1 MASGADGT
9 IKVKLG
15 LDDSEYKSGLSGA
28 HKSAESFAD
37 KVKSTFVGATVFKA
51 ASKGWDL
58 ISGSIGKATAR
69 LDAMSKAKQVIGVL
83 AGSSEKAA
91 KVVNN
96 LSDAVTD
103 TAYGLDTAATST
115 QKLATSG
122 LGLDKSTRMVKDM
135 MDAVS
140 FYGDG
145 TNETLANTVDAI
157 AKMNASGKISADQW
171 QRLTD
176 AGIPVLKIFA
186 EKTGKSMEE
195 VSDAFSKGQISAQE
209 FNDVLMDA
217 LENGTE
223 SFPAVA
229 GKAKEMAGSFATS
242 FTNMSARIAIGIANI
257 ITAFND
263 FLADNSLPTIQ
274 EMIANFGSVIRD
286 GLNWIAE
293 EVPKVLNA
301 LKEFFAPT
309 AEAIKAA
316 TEKIQEAWNSVRDT
330 IAQKLDS
337 NDSLDFVKSALER
350 IRDILP
356 ILVEKVG
363 EFVAAFIEKLPDII
377 DKVQTVADTI
387 QGLMPLIAAVA
398 GAFAAWKGIK
408 AVSDIANTIGDAGKK
423 IKTFSSLVSKGSGL
437 IDGLAYAASSGTG
450 VFASM
455 AESFTLAGG
464 GLSGLSA
471 ALGVIGGPITLVI
484 VAIGAL
490 VAAFVYL
497 WNTSDGFR
505 EFWINLWDNIKEA
518 TGQVIDGIV
527 NFFTVTIPEACQ
539 SFVEAAQN
547 LATQVVEF
555 FTVTIPEG
563 VNTLVT
569 NIQTFFGTTIPY
581 WIGYAVGYI
590 LGKLV
595 EWGLKL
601 VQFATQD
608 IPQFISKVVDWFK
621 QLPGKIWT
629 WLLNTINKTAEWVRQ
644 MVQKAIQA
652 GKDFITNVV
661 NFIQQLPGKVWS
673 FLSNTISNAA
683 SFVGSFANQ
692 AIQAGKQFFNGIVNK
707 VKEIPGQMISIGS
720 DIVNGIKSGISGA
733 WGALTGWLGNMAKGL
748 IDGVKGALGIGS
760 PSRLFADRIGKW
772 IPAGITLG
780 VEKAMPKAKAFM
792 GRMSTELI
800 DAANMDSLTSR
811 LALEGN
817 PGGFGLG
824 TGSTTV
830 YNVEQTINSAKAL
843 TPSEIASETQ
853 NMMRR
858 LEWA

>member
-186 EKTGKSMEE
+186 EKTGKSMAE

-316 TEKIQEAWNSVRDT
+316 TEKIQEAWNNVRDT

-363 EFVAAFIEKLPDII
+363 EFVAAFIENLPNII
-377 DKVQTVADTI
+377 DKVQTVANTI

-408 AVSDIANTIGDAGKK
+408 AVSDIAKTIGDAGKK
-423 IKTFSSLVSKGSGL
+423 IKTFGSLVSKGSGL

-471 ALGVIGGPITLVI
+471 ALGVIGGPITLVV

-505 EFWINLWDNIKEA
+505 EFWINLWDGIKET

-527 NFFTVTIPEACQ
+527 NFFTVTIPEAFQ
-539 SFVEAAQN
+539 SFIDAAQN
-547 LATQVVEF
+547 LATQVVQF

-563 VNTLVT
+563 INTLVT

-581 WIGYAVGYI
+581 WIGYAVGFI
-590 LGKLV
+590 LGKLI
-595 EWGLKL
+595 EWGASL
-601 VQFATQD
+601 VQFVTQD
-608 IPQFISKVVDWFK
+608 IPQFISGVVEWFT
-621 QLPGKIWT
+621 QLPGMVWT
-629 WLLNTINKTAEWVRQ
+629 WLLETINKTAEWVSQ
-644 MVQKAIQA
+644 MIQKAVQA

-692 AIQAGKQFFNGIVNK
+692 AIQAGRQFFNGIVNT
-707 VKEIPGQMISIGS
+707 VRQIPGQMISIGA
-720 DIVNGIKSGISGA
+720 DIVNGIRSGISGA
-733 WGALTGWLGNMAKGL
+733 WGALTGWLGNMARGL
-748 IDGVKGALGIGS
+748 IDGVKSALGIGS

-811 LALEGN
+811 LALESDS
-817 PGGFGLG
+817 GGFK
-824 TGSTTV
+824 GSPGNTTV
-830 YNVEQTINSAKAL
+830 YNVNQTINSAKAL
-843 TPSEIASETQ
+843 SPSEIGQQTRNSV
-853 NMMRR
+853 RR
-858 LEWA
+858 LAWQ

>member
-69 LDAMSKAKQVIGVL
+69 LDAMQKAKQVIGVL

-145 TNETLANTVDAI
+145 TNETLANTIDSI

-186 EKTGKSMEE
+186 EKTGKSMAE
-195 VSDAFSKGQISAQE
+195 VSDAFSTGKISAQE

-242 FTNMSARIAIGIANI
+242 FSNMAARIAIGIANI
-257 ITAFND
+257 IEALNN
-263 FLADNSLPTIQ
+263 FLTDSGLPNIQ
-274 EMIANFGSVIRD
+274 GMIAGFGSVIRNV
-286 GLNWIAE
+286 LNWIAAE
-293 EVPKVLNA
+293 LPKALNA
-301 LKEFFAPT
+301 VKDFFAPT
-309 AEAIKAA
+309 AEAIKVAA
-316 TEKIQEAWNSVRDT
+316 EKIQEAWNKIKDT
-330 IAQKLDS
+330 VKEKLDPG
-337 NDSLDFVKSALER
+337 DSLNFIKDALDR
-350 IRDILP
+350 IKEILP
-356 ILVEKVG
+356 QVVEKVG
-363 EFVAAFIEKLPDII
+363 EFAAAFIDKLPTII
-377 DKVQTVADTI
+377 DKAKE
-387 QGLMPLIAAVA
+387 LAPLIAAVA
-398 GAFAAWKGIK
+398 GAFATWKGIK
-408 AVSDIANTIGDAGKK
+408 AVSDIAKTVGDAGKK
-423 IKTFSSLVSKGSGL
+423 IKTFGHLVSQGSGL

-450 VFASM
+450 VIASM
-455 AESFTLAGG
+455 AEAFTLAGG

-471 ALGVIGGPITLVI
+471 ALGVIGGPITLVV

-497 WNTSDGFR
+497 WNTSDSFR
-505 EFWINLWDNIKEA
+505 EFWINLWDGIKET

-527 NFFTVTIPEACQ
+527 NFFTVTIPEAFQ
-539 SFVEAAQN
+539 SFVDAAQN
-547 LATQVVEF
+547 LANQVVQF

-563 VNTLVT
+563 INTLAT
-569 NIQTFFGTTIPY
+569 NIQTFFGSTIPY
-581 WIGYAVGYI
+581 WIGYAVGFI
-590 LGKLV
+590 LGKLI
-595 EWGLKL
+595 EWGASL
-601 VQFATQD
+601 VQFVTQD
-608 IPQFISKVVDWFK
+608 IPQFISGVVEWFT
-621 QLPGKIWT
+621 QLPGMVWT
-629 WLLNTINKTAEWVRQ
+629 WLLETINKTAEWVSQ
-644 MVQKAIQA
+644 MIQKAVQA
-652 GKDFITNVV
+652 GQEFITNVV
-661 NFIQQLPGKVWS
+661 TFIQQLPGTVWS
-673 FLSNTISNAA
+673 FLSNTISSAA

-692 AIQAGKQFFNGIVNK
+692 AIQAGRQFFNGIVNK
-707 VKEIPGQMISIGS
+707 VKEIPGRMISIGS
-720 DIVNGIKSGISGA
+720 DIVNGIRSGISNA
-733 WGALTGWLGNMAKGL
+733 WSGLTGWLGNMAKGL
-748 IDGVKGALGIGS
+748 IDGVKSALGIGS

-792 GRMSTELI
+792 SNMSTELL

-817 PGGFGLG
+817 PGALGNGLG
-824 TGSTTV
+824 NTV
-830 YNVEQTINSAKAL
+830 VYQVDQTINSAKEL
-843 TPSEIASETQ
+843 RPSEIAQETER
-853 NMMRR
+853 MVRR
-858 LEWA
+858 LAWA

>member
-186 EKTGKSMEE
+186 EKTGKSMAE

-301 LKEFFAPT
+301 IKEFFAPT

-363 EFVAAFIEKLPDII
+363 EFVAAFIENLPNII
-377 DKVQTVADTI
+377 DKVQTVANTI

-408 AVSDIANTIGDAGKK
+408 AVSDIAKTIGDAGKK
-423 IKTFSSLVSKGSGL
+423 IKTFGSLVSKGSGL
-437 IDGLAYAASSGTG
+437 LDGLAYAASSGTG

-471 ALGVIGGPITLVI
+471 ALGVIGGPITLVV

-505 EFWINLWDNIKEA
+505 EFWINLWDGVKET

-527 NFFTVTIPEACQ
+527 NFFTVTIPEAFQ
-539 SFVEAAQN
+539 SFVDAAQN
-547 LATQVVEF
+547 LADQIVQF

-563 VNTLVT
+563 INTLAT

-581 WIGYAVGYI
+581 WIGYAVGFI
-590 LGKLV
+590 LGKLI
-595 EWGLKL
+595 EWGASL
-601 VQFATQD
+601 VQFVTQD
-608 IPQFISKVVDWFK
+608 IPQFITGVVEWFT
-621 QLPGKIWT
+621 QLPGMVWT
-629 WLLNTINKTAEWVRQ
+629 WLLETINKTAEWVSQ
-644 MVQKAIQA
+644 MIQKAVQA
-652 GKDFITNVV
+652 GQEFITNVV
-661 NFIQQLPGKVWS
+661 TFIQQLPGTVWS
-673 FLSNTISNAA
+673 FLSNTISSAA

-692 AIQAGKQFFNGIVNK
+692 AIQAGRQFFNGIVNT
-707 VKEIPGQMISIGS
+707 VRQIPGQMISIGA
-720 DIVNGIKSGISGA
+720 DIVNGIRSGISGA
-733 WGALTGWLGNMAKGL
+733 WGALTGWLGNMARGL
-748 IDGVKGALGIGS
+748 IDGVKSALGIGS

-800 DAANMDSLTSR
+800 NAANMDSLTSR
-811 LALEGN
+811 LALESDS
-817 PGGFGLG
+817 GGFKGGLG
-824 TGSTTV
+824 SSVV

-843 TPSEIASETQ
+843 SPSEIGQQTRNSL
-853 NMMRR
+853 RR
-858 LEWA
+858 LAWQ

>member
-69 LDAMSKAKQVIGVL
+69 LDAMQKAKQVIGVL

-186 EKTGKSMEE
+186 EKTGKSMAE

-301 LKEFFAPT
+301 LKDFFAPT

-408 AVSDIANTIGDAGKK
+408 AVSDIAKTIGDAGKK
-423 IKTFSSLVSKGSGL
+423 IKTFGHLVSQGSGL

-450 VFASM
+450 VIASM
-455 AESFTLAGG
+455 AEAFTLAGG

-471 ALGVIGGPITLVI
+471 ALGVIGGPITLVV

-505 EFWINLWDNIKEA
+505 EFWVNLWDGIKET

-527 NFFTVTIPEACQ
+527 NFFTVTIPEAFQ
-539 SFVEAAQN
+539 SFVDAAQN
-547 LATQVVEF
+547 LADQVVQF

-563 VNTLVT
+563 INTLVT
-569 NIQTFFGTTIPY
+569 NIQTFFGSTIPY
-581 WIGYAVGYI
+581 WIGYAVGFI
-590 LGKLV
+590 LGKLI
-595 EWGLKL
+595 EWGASL
-601 VQFATQD
+601 VQFVTQD
-608 IPQFISKVVDWFK
+608 IPQFISGVVEWFT
-621 QLPGKIWT
+621 QLPGMVWT
-629 WLLNTINKTAEWVRQ
+629 WLLETINKTAEWVSQ
-644 MVQKAIQA
+644 MIQKAVQA
-652 GKDFITNVV
+652 GQEFITNVV
-661 NFIQQLPGKVWS
+661 NFIQQLPGTVWS
-673 FLSNTISNAA
+673 FLSNTISSAA

-692 AIQAGKQFFNGIVNK
+692 AIQAGRQFFNGIVNT
-707 VKEIPGQMISIGS
+707 VRQIPGQMISIGA
-720 DIVNGIKSGISGA
+720 DIVNGIRSGISGA
-733 WGALTGWLGNMAKGL
+733 WGALTGWLGNMARGL
-748 IDGVKGALGIGS
+748 IDGVKSALGIGS

-800 DAANMDSLTSR
+800 NAANMDSLTSR
-811 LALEGN
+811 LALESDS
-817 PGGFGLG
+817 GGFKGGLG
-824 TGSTTV
+824 SSVV

-843 TPSEIASETQ
+843 SPSEIGQQTRNSL
-853 NMMRR
+853 RR
-858 LEWA
+858 LAWQ

>member
-1 MASGADGT
+1 MASADGT

-69 LDAMSKAKQVIGVL
+69 LDAMQKAKQVIGVL

-186 EKTGKSMEE
+186 EKTGKSMAE

-337 NDSLDFVKSALER
+337 NDSLDSVKSALER

-497 WNTSDGFR
+497 WNTSDSFR
-505 EFWINLWDNIKEA
+505 EFWINLWEGIKET

-608 IPQFISKVVDWFK
+608 IPQFITKVVDWFK

-644 MVQKAIQA
+644 MIQKAVQA

-683 SFVGSFANQ
+683 SFVGSFVQQ
-692 AIQAGKQFFNGIVNK
+692 AAQAGRNFFNEIVNK
-707 VKEIPGQMISIGS
+707 VRQIPGQMISIGA
-720 DIVNGIKSGISGA
+720 DIVNGIRSGISGA
-733 WGALTGWLGNMAKGL
+733 WGALTGWLSSMAKGL

-780 VEKAMPKAKAFM
+780 VERAMPKAKAFM
-792 GRMSTELI
+792 GRMSNELI

-817 PGGFGLG
+817 PGGLGLG
-824 TGSTTV
+824 TGSATV

-843 TPSEIASETQ
+843 TPSEIAVETQ

>member
-316 TEKIQEAWNSVRDT
+316 TEKIQEAWNNVRDT

-363 EFVAAFIEKLPDII
+363 EFVAAFIENLPNII
-377 DKVQTVADTI
+377 DKVQTVANTI

-408 AVSDIANTIGDAGKK
+408 AVSDIAKTIGDAGKK
-423 IKTFSSLVSKGSGL
+423 IKTFGSLVSKGSGL

-471 ALGVIGGPITLVI
+471 ALGVIGGPITLVV

-505 EFWINLWDNIKEA
+505 EFWINLWDGIKET

-527 NFFTVTIPEACQ
+527 NFFTVTIPEAFQ
-539 SFVEAAQN
+539 SFIDAAQN
-547 LATQVVEF
+547 LATQVVQF

-563 VNTLVT
+563 INTLVT

-581 WIGYAVGYI
+581 WIGYAVGFI
-590 LGKLV
+590 LGKLI
-595 EWGLKL
+595 EWGASL
-601 VQFATQD
+601 VQFVTQD
-608 IPQFISKVVDWFK
+608 IPQFITGVVEWFT
-621 QLPGKIWT
+621 QLPGMVWT
-629 WLLNTINKTAEWVRQ
+629 WLLETINKTAEWVSQ
-644 MVQKAIQA
+644 MIQKAVQA

-661 NFIQQLPGKVWS
+661 TFIQQLPGTVWS
-673 FLSNTISNAA
+673 FLSNTISSAA

-692 AIQAGKQFFNGIVNK
+692 AIQAGRQFFNGIVNT
-707 VKEIPGQMISIGS
+707 VRQIPGQMISIGA
-720 DIVNGIKSGISGA
+720 DIVNGIRSGISGA
-733 WGALTGWLGNMAKGL
+733 WGALTGWLGNMARGL
-748 IDGVKGALGIGS
+748 IDGVKSALGIGS

-811 LALEGN
+811 LALESDSGGLKGSPGN
-817 PGGFGLG
+817 
-824 TGSTTV
+824 TTV
-830 YNVEQTINSAKAL
+830 YNVNQTFNSAKAL
-843 TPSEIASETQ
+843 SPSEIGQQTRNSV
-853 NMMRR
+853 RR
-858 LEWA
+858 LAWQ

>member
-69 LDAMSKAKQVIGVL
+69 LDAMQKAKQVIGVL

-186 EKTGKSMEE
+186 EKTGKSMAE

-293 EVPKVLNA
+293 EIPKALNA
-301 LKEFFAPT
+301 LKDFFAPT

-408 AVSDIANTIGDAGKK
+408 AVSDIAKTIGDAGKK
-423 IKTFSSLVSKGSGL
+423 IKTFGSLVSKGSGL

-450 VFASM
+450 VIASM
-455 AESFTLAGG
+455 AEAFTLAGG
-464 GLSGLSA
+464 GLSGLST
-471 ALGVIGGPITLVI
+471 ALGVIGGPITLVV

-505 EFWINLWDNIKEA
+505 EFWINLWDGIKET

-527 NFFTVTIPEACQ
+527 NFFTVTIPEAFQ
-539 SFVEAAQN
+539 SFVDAAQN
-547 LATQVVEF
+547 LADQVVQF

-563 VNTLVT
+563 INTLVT

-581 WIGYAVGYI
+581 WIGYAVGFI
-590 LGKLV
+590 LGKLI
-595 EWGLKL
+595 EWGASL
-601 VQFATQD
+601 VQFVTQD
-608 IPQFISKVVDWFK
+608 IPQFISGVVEWFT
-621 QLPGKIWT
+621 QLPGMVWT
-629 WLLNTINKTAEWVRQ
+629 WLLETINKTAEWVSQ
-644 MVQKAIQA
+644 MIQKAVQA
-652 GKDFITNVV
+652 GQEFITNVV
-661 NFIQQLPGKVWS
+661 NFIQQLPGTVWS
-673 FLSNTISNAA
+673 FLSNTISSAA

-692 AIQAGKQFFNGIVNK
+692 AIQAGRQFFNGVVNT
-707 VKEIPGQMISIGS
+707 VRQIPGQMISIGA
-720 DIVNGIKSGISGA
+720 DIVNGIRSGISGA
-733 WGALTGWLGNMAKGL
+733 WGALTGWLGNMARGL
-748 IDGVKGALGIGS
+748 IDGVKSALGIGS

-811 LALEGN
+811 LALESDS
-817 PGGFGLG
+817 GGFKGGLG
-824 TGSTTV
+824 SSVV

-843 TPSEIASETQ
+843 SPSEIGQQTRNSL
-853 NMMRR
+853 RR
-858 LEWA
+858 LAWQ

>member
-69 LDAMSKAKQVIGVL
+69 LDAMQKAKQVIGVL

-186 EKTGKSMEE
+186 EKTGKSMAE

-293 EVPKVLNA
+293 EVPKVLNT
-301 LKEFFAPT
+301 LKDFFAPT

-408 AVSDIANTIGDAGKK
+408 AVSDIAKTIGDAGKK
-423 IKTFSSLVSKGSGL
+423 IKTFGSLVSKGSGL

-450 VFASM
+450 VIASM
-455 AESFTLAGG
+455 AEAFTLAGG

-471 ALGVIGGPITLVI
+471 ALGVIGGPITLVV

-505 EFWINLWDNIKEA
+505 EFWINLWDGIKET

-527 NFFTVTIPEACQ
+527 NFFTVTIPEAFQ
-539 SFVEAAQN
+539 SFVDAAQN
-547 LATQVVEF
+547 LADQVVQF

-563 VNTLVT
+563 INTLVT
-569 NIQTFFGTTIPY
+569 NIQTFFGSTIPY
-581 WIGYAVGYI
+581 WIGYAVGFI
-590 LGKLV
+590 LGKLI
-595 EWGLKL
+595 EWGASL
-601 VQFATQD
+601 VQFVTQD
-608 IPQFISKVVDWFK
+608 IPQFISGVVEWFT
-621 QLPGKIWT
+621 QLPGMVWT
-629 WLLNTINKTAEWVRQ
+629 WLLETINKTAEWVSQ
-644 MVQKAIQA
+644 MIQKAVQA
-652 GKDFITNVV
+652 GQEFITNVV
-661 NFIQQLPGKVWS
+661 NFIQQLPGTVWS
-673 FLSNTISNAA
+673 FLSNTISSAA

-692 AIQAGKQFFNGIVNK
+692 AIQAGRQFFNGIVNT
-707 VKEIPGQMISIGS
+707 VRQIPGQMISIGA
-720 DIVNGIKSGISGA
+720 DIVNGIRSGISGA
-733 WGALTGWLGNMAKGL
+733 WGALTGWLGNMARGL
-748 IDGVKGALGIGS
+748 IDGVKSALGIGS

-800 DAANMDSLTSR
+800 NAANMDSLTSR
-811 LALEGN
+811 LALESDS
-817 PGGFGLG
+817 GGFKGGLG
-824 TGSTTV
+824 SSVV

-843 TPSEIASETQ
+843 SPSEIGQQTRNSL
-853 NMMRR
+853 RR
-858 LEWA
+858 LAWQ

>member
-316 TEKIQEAWNSVRDT
+316 TEKIQEAWNNVRDT

-471 ALGVIGGPITLVI
+471 ALGVIGGPITLVV

-497 WNTSDGFR
+497 WNTSDSFR
-505 EFWINLWDNIKEA
+505 EFWINLWDGVKET

-527 NFFTVTIPEACQ
+527 NFFTVTIPEAFQ
-539 SFVEAAQN
+539 SFVDAAQN
-547 LATQVVEF
+547 LADQVVQF

-563 VNTLVT
+563 INTLVT

-581 WIGYAVGYI
+581 WIGYAVGFI
-590 LGKLV
+590 LGKLI
-595 EWGLKL
+595 EWGASL
-601 VQFATQD
+601 VQFVTQD
-608 IPQFISKVVDWFK
+608 IPQFITGVVEWFT
-621 QLPGKIWT
+621 QLPGMVWT
-629 WLLNTINKTAEWVRQ
+629 WLLETINKTAEWVSQ
-644 MVQKAIQA
+644 MIQKAVQA

-661 NFIQQLPGKVWS
+661 TFIQQLPGTVWS

-692 AIQAGKQFFNGIVNK
+692 AIQAGRQFFNGIVNT
-707 VKEIPGQMISIGS
+707 VRQIPGQMISIGS
-720 DIVNGIKSGISGA
+720 DIVNGIRSGISGA
-733 WGALTGWLGNMAKGL
+733 WGALTGWLGNMARGL
-748 IDGVKGALGIGS
+748 IDGVKSALGIGS

-811 LALEGN
+811 LALESDS
-817 PGGFGLG
+817 GGFKGSLG
-824 TGSTTV
+824 NTTV
-830 YNVEQTINSAKAL
+830 YNVNQTINSAKAL
-843 TPSEIASETQ
+843 SPSEIGQQTRNSV
-853 NMMRR
+853 RR
-858 LEWA
+858 LAWQ

>member
-1 MASGADGT
+1 MASGADGK
-9 IKVKLG
+9 IKIKLG

-58 ISGSIGKATAR
+58 IAGSIGKATAR
-69 LDAMSKAKQVIGVL
+69 LDAMQKAKQVIGVL
-83 AGSSEKAA
+83 AGSSKKAA
-91 KVVNN
+91 AVVNN

-122 LGLDKSTRMVKDM
+122 LSLDKSTQMVKDM

-176 AGIPVLKIFA
+176 AGIPVLKIFS
-186 EKTGKSMEE
+186 EKTGKSMAE

-209 FNDVLMDA
+209 FNDTLMDA

-274 EMIANFGSVIRD
+274 EMIANFGSVIKN

-293 EVPKVLNA
+293 EIPKALNA
-301 LKEFFAPT
+301 LKDFFAPT

-337 NDSLDFVKSALER
+337 NDSLGFVKSGLDR
-350 IRDILP
+350 IKEILP

-377 DKVQTVADTI
+377 DKVQAVADKI
-387 QGLMPLIAAVA
+387 QELIPLIAAVA
-398 GAFAAWKGIK
+398 GAFAAWKSIE
-408 AVSDIANTIGDAGKK
+408 AVNSIAKVIGDAGKK
-423 IKTFSSLVSKGSGL
+423 VKYFGHLVSQGSGL
-437 IDGLAYAASSGTG
+437 LDGLAYAASSGTG
-450 VFASM
+450 VIASM
-455 AESFTLAGG
+455 AEAFTLAGG
-464 GLSGLSA
+464 GAEGLSA
-471 ALGVIGGPITLVI
+471 ALAVIGGPITLVI

-497 WNTSDGFR
+497 WNTSDSFR
-505 EFWINLWDNIKEA
+505 EFWINLWEGIKET
-518 TGQVIDGIV
+518 TGQVMDGIV
-527 NFFTVTIPEACQ
+527 SFFTVTIPEACQ

-547 LATQVVEF
+547 LATQVVQF

-644 MVQKAIQA
+644 MIQKAVQA

-661 NFIQQLPGKVWS
+661 NFIRQLPGKVWS

-692 AIQAGKQFFNGIVNK
+692 AIQAGHNFFNGIVNK
-707 VKEIPGQMISIGS
+707 VREIPGQMISIGA
-720 DIVNGIKSGISGA
+720 DIVNGIRSGISGA
-733 WGALTGWLGNMAKGL
+733 WGALTGWLSSMARGL

-817 PGGFGLG
+817 PGGLGLG

>member
-69 LDAMSKAKQVIGVL
+69 LDAMQKAKQVIGVL

-186 EKTGKSMEE
+186 EKTGKSMAE

-293 EVPKVLNA
+293 EIPKVLNA

-408 AVSDIANTIGDAGKK
+408 AVSDIATTIGDAGKK
-423 IKTFSSLVSKGSGL
+423 IKTFGSLVSKGSGL

-450 VFASM
+450 VIASM
-455 AESFTLAGG
+455 AEAFTLAGG

-471 ALGVIGGPITLVI
+471 ALGVIGGPITLVV

-505 EFWINLWDNIKEA
+505 EFWINLWDGIKET

-527 NFFTVTIPEACQ
+527 NFFTVTIPEAFQ
-539 SFVEAAQN
+539 SFVDAAQN
-547 LATQVVEF
+547 LADQVVQF

-563 VNTLVT
+563 INTLVT
-569 NIQTFFGTTIPY
+569 NIQTFFGSTIPY
-581 WIGYAVGYI
+581 WIGYAVGFI
-590 LGKLV
+590 LGKLI
-595 EWGLKL
+595 EWGASL
-601 VQFATQD
+601 VQFVTQD
-608 IPQFISKVVDWFK
+608 IPQFISGVVEWFT
-621 QLPGKIWT
+621 QLPGMVWT
-629 WLLNTINKTAEWVRQ
+629 WLLETINKTAEWVSQ
-644 MVQKAIQA
+644 MIQKAVQA
-652 GKDFITNVV
+652 GQEFITNVV
-661 NFIQQLPGKVWS
+661 TFIQQLPGTVWS
-673 FLSNTISNAA
+673 FLSNTISSAA

-692 AIQAGKQFFNGIVNK
+692 AIQAGRQFFNGIVNT
-707 VKEIPGQMISIGS
+707 VRQIPGQMISIGA
-720 DIVNGIKSGISGA
+720 DIVNGIRSGISGA
-733 WGALTGWLGNMAKGL
+733 WGALTGWLGNMARGL
-748 IDGVKGALGIGS
+748 IDGVKSALGIGS

-800 DAANMDSLTSR
+800 NAANMDSLTSR
-811 LALEGN
+811 LALESDS
-817 PGGFGLG
+817 GGFKGGLG
-824 TGSTTV
+824 SSVV

-843 TPSEIASETQ
+843 SPSEIGQQTRNSL
-853 NMMRR
+853 RR
-858 LEWA
+858 LAWQ

>member
-1 MASGADGT
+1 MASGADGK
-9 IKVKLG
+9 IKIKLG

-28 HKSAESFAD
+28 NKSAETFAD

-51 ASKGWDL
+51 ASAGWDL

-69 LDAMSKAKQVIGVL
+69 LDAMQKAKQVIGVL

-91 KVVNN
+91 TVVNQ

-145 TNETLANTVDAI
+145 TNETLANTIDAI

-186 EKTGKSMEE
+186 EKTGKSMAE
-195 VSDAFSKGQISAQE
+195 VSDAFTKGEISAGE

-505 EFWINLWDNIKEA
+505 EFWINLWDGIKET

-527 NFFTVTIPEACQ
+527 GFFTVTIPEACQ
-539 SFVEAAQN
+539 SFVDAAQN

-581 WIGYAVGYI
+581 WIGYAVGFI

-644 MVQKAIQA
+644 MVQKAVQA

-733 WGALTGWLGNMAKGL
+733 WGALTGWLSSMAKGL

-780 VEKAMPKAKAFM
+780 VERAMPKAKAFM

-817 PGGFGLG
+817 SGGLGLG

-843 TPSEIASETQ
+843 TPSEIAVETQ

>member
-122 LGLDKSTRMVKDM
+122 LGLDKSTRMVNDM

-363 EFVAAFIEKLPDII
+363 DFVAAFIKNLPNII
-377 DKVQTVADTI
+377 DKVQTVANTI
-387 QGLMPLIAAVA
+387 LGLMPLIAAVA
-398 GAFAAWKGIK
+398 GAFATWKGIK
-408 AVSDIANTIGDAGKK
+408 AVSDIAKMIGDAGKK
-423 IKTFSSLVSKGSGL
+423 IKTFGHLVSQGSGML
-437 IDGLAYAASSGTG
+437 DGLAYAASSGTG
-450 VFASM
+450 VIAGM
-455 AESFTLAGG
+455 AEAFTLAGG
-464 GLSGLSA
+464 GVEGLSA
-471 ALGVIGGPITLVI
+471 ALAVIGGPITLVI

-497 WNTSDGFR
+497 WNTSDSFR
-505 EFWINLWDNIKEA
+505 EFWINLWDGIKET

-539 SFVEAAQN
+539 SFVDAAQN

-555 FTVTIPEG
+555 FTVAIPEG

-608 IPQFISKVVDWFK
+608 IPQFITKVVDWFK

-644 MVQKAIQA
+644 MIQKAIQA

-683 SFVGSFANQ
+683 SFVGSFVQQ
-692 AIQAGKQFFNGIVNK
+692 AAQAGRNFFNEIVNK
-707 VKEIPGQMISIGS
+707 VRQIPGQMISIGA
-720 DIVNGIKSGISGA
+720 DIVNGIRSGISGA
-733 WGALTGWLGNMAKGL
+733 WGALTGWLSSMAKGL

-780 VEKAMPKAKAFM
+780 VERAMPKAKAFM
-792 GRMSTELI
+792 GRMSNELI

-817 PGGFGLG
+817 PGGLGRG
-824 TGSTTV
+824 TGNTTV

-843 TPSEIASETQ
+843 TPSEIAVETQ

>member
-28 HKSAESFAD
+28 NKSAESFAD

-69 LDAMSKAKQVIGVL
+69 LDAMQKAKQVIGVL

-91 KVVNN
+91 TVVNN

-135 MDAVS
+135 MDAIS

-176 AGIPVLKIFA
+176 AGIPVLKIFS
-186 EKTGKSMEE
+186 EKTGKSIDE

-242 FTNMSARIAIGIANI
+242 ITNMSARIAIGVANI
-257 ITAFND
+257 IQSFND

-286 GLNWIAE
+286 GLNWIAAE
-293 EVPKVLNA
+293 LPKALNA
-301 LKEFFAPT
+301 IKDFFAPT

-316 TEKIQEAWNSVRDT
+316 AEKIQEAWNKVKDT
-330 IAQKLDS
+330 VKEKLDPG
-337 NDSLDFVKSALER
+337 DSLNFIKDALDR
-350 IRDILP
+350 IKEILP
-356 ILVEKVG
+356 QVVEKVG

-377 DKVQTVADTI
+377 DKI
-387 QGLMPLIAAVA
+387 QELMPLIAAVA
-398 GAFAAWKGIK
+398 GAFATWKGVK
-408 AVSDIANTIGDAGKK
+408 AVSNIAKTVVDAGKK
-423 IKTFSSLVSKGSGL
+423 IKTFGHLVSQGSGL

-450 VFASM
+450 VIASM

-471 ALGVIGGPITLVI
+471 ALGVIGGPITLVV

-497 WNTSDGFR
+497 WNTSDSFR
-505 EFWINLWDNIKEA
+505 EFWINLWNGIKET

-527 NFFTVTIPEACQ
+527 NFFTVT
-539 SFVEAAQN
+539 V
-547 LATQVVEF
+547 
-555 FTVTIPEG
+555 PEG
-563 VNTLVT
+563 FN
-569 NIQTFFGTTIPY
+569 N
-581 WIGYAVGYI
+581 
-590 LGKLV
+590 
-595 EWGLKL
+595 
-601 VQFATQD
+601 
-608 IPQFISKVVDWFK
+608 FISTVSEI
-621 QLPGKIWT
+621 PGKITTFLTEVISNVASW
-629 WLLNTINKTAEWVRQ
+629 ASE

-652 GKDFITNVV
+652 GSEFVSNAI
-661 NFIQQLPGKVWS
+661 NFIQQLPSKVWGW
-673 FLSNTISNAA
+673 LSNTISKAA
-683 SFVGSFANQ
+683 NFASQFVQQ
-692 AIQAGKQFFNGIVNK
+692 AIQAGQNFFSEIVNK
-707 VKEIPGQMISIGS
+707 IGQIPGEMISIGS
-720 DIVNGIKSGISGA
+720 EIVNGIKSGISGA
-733 WGALTGWLGNMAKGL
+733 WDSLTGWLGNMAKGL
-748 IDGVKGALGIGS
+748 IDGVKSALGIGS

-792 GRMSTELI
+792 GRMSNELI

-817 PGGFGLG
+817 PGALGGGLG
-824 TGSTTV
+824 NTV
-830 YNVEQTINSAKAL
+830 VYQVDQTINSAKEL
-843 TPSEIASETQ
+843 RPSEIAQETER
-853 NMMRR
+853 MVRR
-858 LEWA
+858 LAWA

>member
-69 LDAMSKAKQVIGVL
+69 LDAMQKAKQVIGVL
-83 AGSSEKAA
+83 AGSSKKAA
-91 KVVNN
+91 TVVNN

-176 AGIPVLKIFA
+176 AGIPVLKIFS
-186 EKTGKSMEE
+186 EKTGKSMAE

-257 ITAFND
+257 ITSFND

-274 EMIANFGSVIRD
+274 EMIANFGSVIKN

-293 EVPKVLNA
+293 EIPKVLNA

-408 AVSDIANTIGDAGKK
+408 AVSDIAKTIGDAGKK
-423 IKTFSSLVSKGSGL
+423 IKTFGSLVSKGSGL
-437 IDGLAYAASSGTG
+437 LDGLAYAASSGTG

-471 ALGVIGGPITLVI
+471 ALGVIGGPITLVV

-490 VAAFVYL
+490 AAAFIYL
-497 WNTSDGFR
+497 WNTSDSFR
-505 EFWINLWDNIKEA
+505 EFWINLWNNIKET
-518 TGQVIDGIV
+518 TGQIVDGIV
-527 NFFTVTIPEACQ
+527 NFFTVT
-539 SFVEAAQN
+539 V
-547 LATQVVEF
+547 
-555 FTVTIPEG
+555 PEG
-563 VNTLVT
+563 FNNFINTVSE
-569 NIQTFFGTTIPY
+569 I
-581 WIGYAVGYI
+581 
-590 LGKLV
+590 
-595 EWGLKL
+595 
-601 VQFATQD
+601 
-608 IPQFISKVVDWFK
+608 
-621 QLPGKIWT
+621 PGKITTFLTEVVSNVASW
-629 WLLNTINKTAEWVRQ
+629 ASE

-652 GKDFITNVV
+652 GSEFVSSAI
-661 NFIQQLPGKVWS
+661 NFIQQLPSKVWS
-673 FLSNTISNAA
+673 WLSNTISNAA
-683 SFVGSFANQ
+683 NFASQFVQQ
-692 AIQAGKQFFNGIVNK
+692 AIQAGQNFFSEIVNK
-707 VKEIPGQMISIGS
+707 IGQIPGEMISIGS
-720 DIVNGIKSGISGA
+720 EIVNGIKSGISGA
-733 WGALTGWLGNMAKGL
+733 WSSLTGWLGNMAKGL
-748 IDGVKGALGIGS
+748 IDGVKSALGIGS

-780 VEKAMPKAKAFM
+780 VEQAMPKAKAFM
-792 GRMSTELI
+792 GRMSNELI

-817 PGGFGLG
+817 PGGLGSGLG
-824 TGSTTV
+824 STVV
-830 YNVEQTINSAKAL
+830 YQVDQTINSAKEL
-843 TPSEIASETQ
+843 RPSEIAQETER
-853 NMMRR
+853 MVRR
-858 LEWA
+858 LAWA

>member
-69 LDAMSKAKQVIGVL
+69 LDAMQKAKQVIGVL
-83 AGSSEKAA
+83 AGSSKKAA
-91 KVVNN
+91 TVVNN

-122 LGLDKSTRMVKDM
+122 LSLDKSTRMIKDM

-176 AGIPVLKIFA
+176 AGIPVLKIFS
-186 EKTGKSMEE
+186 EKTGKSMAE

-257 ITAFND
+257 ITSFND

-274 EMIANFGSVIRD
+274 EMIANFGSVIKN

-293 EVPKVLNA
+293 EIPKVLNA

-377 DKVQTVADTI
+377 DKVQTVADMI

-408 AVSDIANTIGDAGKK
+408 AVSDIAKTIGDAGKK
-423 IKTFSSLVSKGSGL
+423 IKTFGSLVSKGSGL
-437 IDGLAYAASSGTG
+437 LDGLAYAASSGTG

-471 ALGVIGGPITLVI
+471 ALGVIGGPITLVV

-490 VAAFVYL
+490 TAAFVYL

-505 EFWINLWDNIKEA
+505 EFWINLWNNIKET
-518 TGQVIDGIV
+518 TGQIVDGIV
-527 NFFTVTIPEACQ
+527 NFFTVT
-539 SFVEAAQN
+539 V
-547 LATQVVEF
+547 
-555 FTVTIPEG
+555 PEG
-563 VNTLVT
+563 FNNFMSTVSE
-569 NIQTFFGTTIPY
+569 I
-581 WIGYAVGYI
+581 
-590 LGKLV
+590 
-595 EWGLKL
+595 
-601 VQFATQD
+601 
-608 IPQFISKVVDWFK
+608 
-621 QLPGKIWT
+621 PGKIAT
-629 WLLNTINKTAEWVRQ
+629 FLAEVISNVASWASE

-652 GKDFITNVV
+652 GSEFVSSAI
-661 NFIQQLPGKVWS
+661 NFIQQLPGKVWNW
-673 FLSNTISNAA
+673 LSNTISNAA
-683 SFVGSFANQ
+683 NFASQFVQQ
-692 AIQAGKQFFNGIVNK
+692 AIQAGQNFFSEIVNK
-707 VKEIPGQMISIGS
+707 IGQIPGEMISIGS
-720 DIVNGIKSGISGA
+720 EIVNGIKSGISGA
-733 WGALTGWLGNMAKGL
+733 WSSLTGWLGNMAKGL
-748 IDGVKGALGIGS
+748 IDGVKSALGIGS

-780 VEKAMPKAKAFM
+780 VEQAMPKAKAFM
-792 GRMSTELI
+792 GRMSNELI

-817 PGGFGLG
+817 PGGLGSGLG
-824 TGSTTV
+824 NTV
-830 YNVEQTINSAKAL
+830 VYQVDQTINSAKEL
-843 TPSEIASETQ
+843 RPSEIAQETER
-853 NMMRR
+853 MVRR
-858 LEWA
+858 LAWA

>member
-135 MDAVS
+135 MGAVS

-505 EFWINLWDNIKEA
+505 EFWINLWDNIKET

-539 SFVEAAQN
+539 SFVDAAQN

-644 MVQKAIQA
+644 MIQKAIQA

-673 FLSNTISNAA
+673 FLSNTISNTA

-720 DIVNGIKSGISGA
+720 DIVNGIRSGISGA
-733 WGALTGWLGNMAKGL
+733 WGALTGWLGNMARGL

>member
-176 AGIPVLKIFA
+176 AGIPVLKIFS
-186 EKTGKSMEE
+186 EKTGKSMAE

-316 TEKIQEAWNSVRDT
+316 TEKIQEAWNNVRDT

-363 EFVAAFIEKLPDII
+363 GFVAAFIENLPNII

-408 AVSDIANTIGDAGKK
+408 AVSDIAKTIGDAGKK
-423 IKTFSSLVSKGSGL
+423 IKTFGSLVSKGSGL

-455 AESFTLAGG
+455 AEFFTLAGG

-497 WNTSDGFR
+497 WNTSDSFR
-505 EFWINLWDNIKEA
+505 EFWINLWDGIKET

-539 SFVEAAQN
+539 SFVDAAQN

-563 VNTLVT
+563 VSTLVT

-644 MVQKAIQA
+644 MIQKAIQA

-780 VEKAMPKAKAFM
+780 VERAMPKAKAFM

-800 DAANMDSLTSR
+800 ETANMDSLTSR

>member
-69 LDAMSKAKQVIGVL
+69 LDAMQKAKQVIGVL
-83 AGSSEKAA
+83 AGSSKKAT

-122 LGLDKSTRMVKDM
+122 LGLDKSTRMIKDM

-186 EKTGKSMEE
+186 EKTGKSMAE

-301 LKEFFAPT
+301 LKDFFAPT
-309 AEAIKAA
+309 AEAIKVAA
-316 TEKIQEAWNSVRDT
+316 EKIQEAWNKVKDT
-330 IAQKLDS
+330 VKEKLDPG
-337 NDSLDFVKSALER
+337 DSLNFIKDALDR
-350 IRDILP
+350 IKEILP
-356 ILVEKVG
+356 QVVEKVG
-363 EFVAAFIEKLPDII
+363 EFAAAFIDNLPTII
-377 DKVQTVADTI
+377 DKAKE
-387 QGLMPLIAAVA
+387 LAPLIAAVA
-398 GAFAAWKGIK
+398 GAFATWKGIK
-408 AVSDIANTIGDAGKK
+408 AVSDIAKTIGDAGKK
-423 IKTFSSLVSKGSGL
+423 IKTFGSLVSKGSGL

-471 ALGVIGGPITLVI
+471 ALGVIGGPITLVV

-505 EFWINLWDNIKEA
+505 EFWINLWDGIKET

-527 NFFTVTIPEACQ
+527 NFFTVTIPEAFQ
-539 SFVEAAQN
+539 SFVDAAQN
-547 LATQVVEF
+547 LADQVVQF

-563 VNTLVT
+563 INTLVT

-581 WIGYAVGYI
+581 WIGYAVGFI
-590 LGKLV
+590 LGKLI
-595 EWGLKL
+595 EWGASL
-601 VQFATQD
+601 VQFVTQD
-608 IPQFISKVVDWFK
+608 IPRFISGVVEWFT
-621 QLPGKIWT
+621 QLPGMIWT
-629 WLLNTINKTAEWVRQ
+629 WLLETINKTAEWVSQ
-644 MVQKAIQA
+644 MIQKAIQA

-661 NFIQQLPGKVWS
+661 TFIQQLPGTVWS

-692 AIQAGKQFFNGIVNK
+692 AIQAGRQFFNGIVNA
-707 VKEIPGQMISIGS
+707 VRQIPGQMISIGA
-720 DIVNGIKSGISGA
+720 DIVNGIRSGISGA
-733 WGALTGWLGNMAKGL
+733 WGALTGWLGNMARGL
-748 IDGVKGALGIGS
+748 IDGVKSALGIGS

-811 LALEGN
+811 LALESDS
-817 PGGFGLG
+817 GGFK
-824 TGSTTV
+824 GSPGNTTV
-830 YNVEQTINSAKAL
+830 YNVNQTINSAKAL
-843 TPSEIASETQ
+843 SPSEIGQQTRNSV
-853 NMMRR
+853 RR
-858 LEWA
+858 LAWQ

>member
-69 LDAMSKAKQVIGVL
+69 LDAMQKAKQVIGVL

-186 EKTGKSMEE
+186 EKTGKSMAE

-293 EVPKVLNA
+293 EIPKVLNA

-408 AVSDIANTIGDAGKK
+408 AVSDIAKTIGDAGKK
-423 IKTFSSLVSKGSGL
+423 IKTFGSLVSKGSGL

-450 VFASM
+450 VIASM
-455 AESFTLAGG
+455 AEAFTLAGG

-471 ALGVIGGPITLVI
+471 ALGVIGGPITLVV

-505 EFWINLWDNIKEA
+505 EFWINLWDGIKET

-527 NFFTVTIPEACQ
+527 NFFTVTIPKAFQ
-539 SFVEAAQN
+539 SFVDAAQN
-547 LATQVVEF
+547 LADQVVQF

-563 VNTLVT
+563 INTLVT
-569 NIQTFFGTTIPY
+569 NIQTFFGSTIPY
-581 WIGYAVGYI
+581 WIGYAVGFI
-590 LGKLV
+590 LGKLI
-595 EWGLKL
+595 EWGASL
-601 VQFATQD
+601 VQFVTQD
-608 IPQFISKVVDWFK
+608 IPQFISGVVEWFT
-621 QLPGKIWT
+621 QLPGMVWT
-629 WLLNTINKTAEWVRQ
+629 WLLETINKTAEWVSQ
-644 MVQKAIQA
+644 MIQKAVQA
-652 GKDFITNVV
+652 GQEFITNVV
-661 NFIQQLPGKVWS
+661 TFIQQLPGTVWS
-673 FLSNTISNAA
+673 FLSNTISSAA
-683 SFVGSFANQ
+683 NFVGSFANQ
-692 AIQAGKQFFNGIVNK
+692 AIQAGRQFFNGIVNT
-707 VKEIPGQMISIGS
+707 VRQIPGQMISIGA
-720 DIVNGIKSGISGA
+720 DIVNGIRSGISGA
-733 WGALTGWLGNMAKGL
+733 WGALTGWLGNMARGL
-748 IDGVKGALGIGS
+748 IDGVKSALGIGS

-811 LALEGN
+811 LALESDS
-817 PGGFGLG
+817 GGFK
-824 TGSTTV
+824 GSPGNTTV
-830 YNVEQTINSAKAL
+830 YNVNQTINSAKAL
-843 TPSEIASETQ
+843 SPSEIGQQTRNSV
-853 NMMRR
+853 RR
-858 LEWA
+858 LAWQ

>member
-69 LDAMSKAKQVIGVL
+69 LDAMQKAKQVIGVL

-186 EKTGKSMEE
+186 EKTGKSMAE

-293 EVPKVLNA
+293 EIPKALNA
-301 LKEFFAPT
+301 LKDFFAPT

-316 TEKIQEAWNSVRDT
+316 TDKIQEAWNSVRDT

-337 NDSLDFVKSALER
+337 NDSLDFVKSGLEG
-350 IRDILP
+350 IKEILP

-408 AVSDIANTIGDAGKK
+408 AVSDIAKTIGDAGKK
-423 IKTFSSLVSKGSGL
+423 IKTFGSLVSKGSGL

-450 VFASM
+450 VIASM
-455 AESFTLAGG
+455 AEAFTLAGG

-471 ALGVIGGPITLVI
+471 ALGVIGGPITLVV

-505 EFWINLWDNIKEA
+505 EFWINLWDGIKET

-527 NFFTVTIPEACQ
+527 NFFTVTIPEAFQ
-539 SFVEAAQN
+539 SFVDAAQN
-547 LATQVVEF
+547 LADQVVQF

-563 VNTLVT
+563 INTLVT
-569 NIQTFFGTTIPY
+569 NIQTFFGSTIPY
-581 WIGYAVGYI
+581 WIGYAVGFI
-590 LGKLV
+590 LGKLI
-595 EWGLKL
+595 EWGASL
-601 VQFATQD
+601 VQFVTQD
-608 IPQFISKVVDWFK
+608 IPQFISGVVEWFT
-621 QLPGKIWT
+621 QLPGMVWT
-629 WLLNTINKTAEWVRQ
+629 WLLETINKTAEWVSQ
-644 MVQKAIQA
+644 MIQKAVQA
-652 GKDFITNVV
+652 GQEFITNVV
-661 NFIQQLPGKVWS
+661 TFIQQLPGTVWS

-692 AIQAGKQFFNGIVNK
+692 AIQAGRQFFNGIVNT
-707 VKEIPGQMISIGS
+707 VRQIPGQMVSIGA
-720 DIVNGIKSGISGA
+720 DIVNGIRSGISGA
-733 WGALTGWLGNMAKGL
+733 WEALTGWLGNMARGL
-748 IDGVKGALGIGS
+748 IDGVKSALGIGS

-800 DAANMDSLTSR
+800 NAANMDSLTSR
-811 LALEGN
+811 LALESDS
-817 PGGFGLG
+817 GGFKGGLG
-824 TGSTTV
+824 SSVV

-843 TPSEIASETQ
+843 SPSEIGQQTRNSL
-853 NMMRR
+853 RR
-858 LEWA
+858 LAWQ

>member
-69 LDAMSKAKQVIGVL
+69 LDAMQKAKQVIGVL
-83 AGSSEKAA
+83 AGSSKKAA
-91 KVVNN
+91 TVVNN

-186 EKTGKSMEE
+186 EKTGKSMAE

-257 ITAFND
+257 IEALNN
-263 FLADNSLPTIQ
+263 FLTDSGLPNIQ
-274 EMIANFGSVIRD
+274 GMIAGFGSVIRNV
-286 GLNWIAE
+286 LNWIAAE
-293 EVPKVLNA
+293 LPKALNA
-301 LKEFFAPT
+301 VKDFFAPT
-309 AEAIKAA
+309 AEAIKVAA
-316 TEKIQEAWNSVRDT
+316 EKIQEAWNSVRET

-337 NDSLDFVKSALER
+337 NDSLGFVKSGLDR

-408 AVSDIANTIGDAGKK
+408 AVSDIAKTIGDAGKK
-423 IKTFSSLVSKGSGL
+423 IKTFGSLVSKGSGL

-455 AESFTLAGG
+455 AEAFTLAGG

-471 ALGVIGGPITLVI
+471 ALGVIGGPITLVV

-505 EFWINLWDNIKEA
+505 EFWINLWDGIKET

-527 NFFTVTIPEACQ
+527 NFFTVTIPEAFQ
-539 SFVEAAQN
+539 SFVDAAQN
-547 LATQVVEF
+547 LADQVVQF

-563 VNTLVT
+563 INTLVT
-569 NIQTFFGTTIPY
+569 NIQTFFGSTIPY
-581 WIGYAVGYI
+581 WIGYAVGFI
-590 LGKLV
+590 LGKLI
-595 EWGLKL
+595 EWGASL
-601 VQFATQD
+601 VQFVTQD
-608 IPQFISKVVDWFK
+608 IPQFISGVVEWFT
-621 QLPGKIWT
+621 QLPGMVWT
-629 WLLNTINKTAEWVRQ
+629 WLLETINKTAEWVSQ
-644 MVQKAIQA
+644 MIQKAVQA
-652 GKDFITNVV
+652 GQEFITNVV
-661 NFIQQLPGKVWS
+661 TFIQQLPGTVWS

-692 AIQAGKQFFNGIVNK
+692 AIQAGRQFFNGIVNT
-707 VKEIPGQMISIGS
+707 VRQIPGQMVSIGA
-720 DIVNGIKSGISGA
+720 DIVNGIRSGISGA
-733 WGALTGWLGNMAKGL
+733 WGALTGWLGNMARGL
-748 IDGVKGALGIGS
+748 IDGVKSALGIGS

-800 DAANMDSLTSR
+800 NAANMDSLTSR
-811 LALEGN
+811 LALESDS
-817 PGGFGLG
+817 GGFKGGLG
-824 TGSTTV
+824 SSVV

-843 TPSEIASETQ
+843 SPSEIGQQTRNSL
-853 NMMRR
+853 RR
-858 LEWA
+858 LAWQ

>member
-69 LDAMSKAKQVIGVL
+69 LDAMQKAKQVIGVL

-186 EKTGKSMEE
+186 EKTGKSMAE

-274 EMIANFGSVIRD
+274 EMIANFGSVIRN

-293 EVPKVLNA
+293 EIPKALNA
-301 LKEFFAPT
+301 LKDFFAPT

-408 AVSDIANTIGDAGKK
+408 AVSDIAKTIGDAGKK
-423 IKTFSSLVSKGSGL
+423 IKTFGSLVSKGSGL

-450 VFASM
+450 VIASM
-455 AESFTLAGG
+455 AEAFTLAGG
-464 GLSGLSA
+464 GLSGLNA
-471 ALGVIGGPITLVI
+471 ALGVIGGPITLVV

-505 EFWINLWDNIKEA
+505 EFWINLWDGIKET

-527 NFFTVTIPEACQ
+527 NFFTVTIPEAFQ
-539 SFVEAAQN
+539 SFVDAAQN
-547 LATQVVEF
+547 LADQVVQF
-555 FTVTIPEG
+555 FTITIPEG
-563 VNTLVT
+563 INTLVT
-569 NIQTFFGTTIPY
+569 NIQTFFGSTIPY
-581 WIGYAVGYI
+581 WIGYAVGFI
-590 LGKLV
+590 LGKLI
-595 EWGLKL
+595 EWGASL
-601 VQFATQD
+601 VQFVTQD
-608 IPQFISKVVDWFK
+608 IPQFISGVVEWFT
-621 QLPGKIWT
+621 QLPGMVWT
-629 WLLNTINKTAEWVRQ
+629 WLLETINKTAEWVSQ
-644 MVQKAIQA
+644 MIQKAVQA
-652 GKDFITNVV
+652 GQEFITNVV
-661 NFIQQLPGKVWS
+661 TFIQQLPGTVWS
-673 FLSNTISNAA
+673 FLSNTISSAA

-692 AIQAGKQFFNGIVNK
+692 AIQAGRQFFNGIVNT
-707 VKEIPGQMISIGS
+707 VRQIPGQMISIGA
-720 DIVNGIKSGISGA
+720 DIVNGIRSGISGA
-733 WGALTGWLGNMAKGL
+733 WGALTGWLGNMARGL
-748 IDGVKGALGIGS
+748 IDGVKSALGIGS

-792 GRMSTELI
+792 GRVSTELI

-811 LALEGN
+811 LALESDS
-817 PGGFGLG
+817 GGFKGWP
-824 TGSTTV
+824 GSTTV
-830 YNVEQTINSAKAL
+830 YNVNQTINSAKAL
-843 TPSEIASETQ
+843 SPSEIGQQTRNSV
-853 NMMRR
+853 RR
-858 LEWA
+858 LAWQ

>member
-69 LDAMSKAKQVIGVL
+69 LDAMQKAKQVIGVL

-186 EKTGKSMEE
+186 EKTGKSMAE

-293 EVPKVLNA
+293 EIPKALNA
-301 LKEFFAPT
+301 LKDFFAPT

-350 IRDILP
+350 IRDVLP

-408 AVSDIANTIGDAGKK
+408 AVSDIAKTIGDAGKK
-423 IKTFSSLVSKGSGL
+423 IKTFGSLVSKGSGL

-450 VFASM
+450 VIASM
-455 AESFTLAGG
+455 AEAFTLAGG

-471 ALGVIGGPITLVI
+471 ALGVIGGPITLVV

-505 EFWINLWDNIKEA
+505 EFWINLWDGIKET

-527 NFFTVTIPEACQ
+527 NFFTVTIPEAFQ
-539 SFVEAAQN
+539 SFVDAAQN
-547 LATQVVEF
+547 LADQVVQF

-563 VNTLVT
+563 INTLVT
-569 NIQTFFGTTIPY
+569 NIQTFFGSTIPY
-581 WIGYAVGYI
+581 WIGYAVGFI
-590 LGKLV
+590 LGKLI
-595 EWGLKL
+595 EWGASL
-601 VQFATQD
+601 VQFVTQD
-608 IPQFISKVVDWFK
+608 IPQFISGVVEWFT
-621 QLPGKIWT
+621 QLPGMIWT
-629 WLLNTINKTAEWVRQ
+629 WLLETINKTAEWVSQ
-644 MVQKAIQA
+644 MIQKAVQA
-652 GKDFITNVV
+652 GQEFITNVV
-661 NFIQQLPGKVWS
+661 TFIQQLPGTVWS
-673 FLSNTISNAA
+673 FLSNTISSAA

-692 AIQAGKQFFNGIVNK
+692 AIQAGRQFFNGIVNT
-707 VKEIPGQMISIGS
+707 VRQIPGQMISIGA
-720 DIVNGIKSGISGA
+720 DIVNGIRNGISGA
-733 WGALTGWLGNMAKGL
+733 WGALTGWLGNMASGL
-748 IDGVKGALGIGS
+748 IDGVKSALGIGS

-792 GRMSTELI
+792 GRISTELI

-811 LALEGN
+811 LALESDS
-817 PGGFGLG
+817 GGFKGSLG
-824 TGSTTV
+824 NTTV
-830 YNVEQTINSAKAL
+830 YNVNQTINSAKAL
-843 TPSEIASETQ
+843 SPSEIGQQTRNSV
-853 NMMRR
+853 RR
-858 LEWA
+858 LAWQ

>member
-28 HKSAESFAD
+28 HKSTESFAD

-69 LDAMSKAKQVIGVL
+69 LDAMQKAKQVIGVL
-83 AGSSEKAA
+83 AGSSKKAA
-91 KVVNN
+91 TVVNN

-145 TNETLANTVDAI
+145 TNETLANTIDAI

-176 AGIPVLKIFA
+176 AGIPVLKIFS
-186 EKTGKSMEE
+186 EKTGKSMAE

-257 ITAFND
+257 ITSFND

-274 EMIANFGSVIRD
+274 EMIANFGSVIKN

-293 EVPKVLNA
+293 EIPKALNA
-301 LKEFFAPT
+301 LKDFFAPT

-316 TEKIQEAWNSVRDT
+316 TDKIQEAWNSVRDT

-408 AVSDIANTIGDAGKK
+408 AVSDIAKTIGDAGKK
-423 IKTFSSLVSKGSGL
+423 IKTFGSLVSKGSGL
-437 IDGLAYAASSGTG
+437 LDGLAYAASSGTG

-471 ALGVIGGPITLVI
+471 ALGVIGGPITLVV

-505 EFWINLWDNIKEA
+505 EFWINLWNGIKETA
-518 TGQVIDGIV
+518 SQVVDGIV
-527 NFFTVTIPEACQ
+527 NFFTVTIPEAFQ
-539 SFVEAAQN
+539 SFVDAAQN
-547 LATQVVEF
+547 LANQVVQF

-563 VNTLVT
+563 ISTLVT

-581 WIGYAVGYI
+581 YIGYAVGFV

-621 QLPGKIWT
+621 QLPGKVWA
-629 WLLNTINKTAEWVRQ
+629 WLLNTINKTAEWVSQ
-644 MVQKAIQA
+644 MTQKAIQA
-652 GKDFITNVV
+652 GKEFITNVID
-661 NFIQQLPGKVWS
+661 FIKNLPSKVWT
-673 FLSNTISNAA
+673 FLSNTISKAA
-683 SFVGSFANQ
+683 SFAGNFASQ
-692 AIQAGKQFFNGIVNK
+692 AIQAGKQFFNGIVDK
-707 VKEIPGQMISIGS
+707 VKEIPGQMLSIGS

-733 WGALTGWLGNMAKGL
+733 WGSLTGWLGNMAKGL
-748 IDGVKGALGIGS
+748 IDGVKSALGIGS

-792 GRMSTELI
+792 GRMSSDLL

-817 PGGFGLG
+817 PGGLG
-824 TGSTTV
+824 QGAGSTTV

-843 TPSEIASETQ
+843 TPSEIATETQ

>member
-69 LDAMSKAKQVIGVL
+69 LDAMQKAKQVIGVL

-293 EVPKVLNA
+293 EIPKVLNA
-301 LKEFFAPT
+301 LKDFFAPT

-363 EFVAAFIEKLPDII
+363 EFVAAFIENLPNII
-377 DKVQTVADTI
+377 EKVQAVANTI

-408 AVSDIANTIGDAGKK
+408 TVSDIAKTIGDAGKK
-423 IKTFSSLVSKGSGL
+423 IKTFGSLVSKGSGL
-437 IDGLAYAASSGTG
+437 LDGLAYAASSGTG

-471 ALGVIGGPITLVI
+471 ALGVIGGPITLVV

-505 EFWINLWDNIKEA
+505 EFWINLWDGVKET

-527 NFFTVTIPEACQ
+527 NFFTVTIPEAFQ
-539 SFVEAAQN
+539 SFVDAAQN
-547 LATQVVEF
+547 LADQIVQF

-563 VNTLVT
+563 INTLVT

-581 WIGYAVGYI
+581 WIGYAVGFI
-590 LGKLV
+590 LGKLI
-595 EWGLKL
+595 EWGASL
-601 VQFATQD
+601 VQFVTQD
-608 IPQFISKVVDWFK
+608 IPQFISGVVEWFT
-621 QLPGKIWT
+621 QLPGMVWT
-629 WLLNTINKTAEWVRQ
+629 WLLETINKTAEWVSQ
-644 MVQKAIQA
+644 MIQKAVQA
-652 GKDFITNVV
+652 GEDFITNVV
-661 NFIQQLPGKVWS
+661 TFIQQLPGEVWS

-683 SFVGSFANQ
+683 SFVGSFADQ
-692 AIQAGKQFFNGIVNK
+692 AIQAGTQFFNGIVDT
-707 VKEIPGQMISIGS
+707 VSQIPGQMISIGS
-720 DIVNGIKSGISGA
+720 DIVNGIWSGISEA
-733 WGALTGWLGNMAKGL
+733 WGSLTDWLGNMASGL
-748 IDGVKGALGIGS
+748 IDGVKSALGIGS

-811 LALEGN
+811 LALESDS
-817 PGGFGLG
+817 GGFKGSLG
-824 TGSTTV
+824 NTTV
-830 YNVEQTINSAKAL
+830 YNVNQTINSAKAL
-843 TPSEIASETQ
+843 SPSEIGQQTRNSV
-853 NMMRR
+853 RR
-858 LEWA
+858 LAWQ

>member
-69 LDAMSKAKQVIGVL
+69 LDAMQKAKQVIGVL

-363 EFVAAFIEKLPDII
+363 EFVAAFIENLPNII

-408 AVSDIANTIGDAGKK
+408 AVSDIAKTIGDAGKK
-423 IKTFSSLVSKGSGL
+423 IKTFGSLVSKGSGL
-437 IDGLAYAASSGTG
+437 LDGLAYAASSGTG
-450 VFASM
+450 VIASM
-455 AESFTLAGG
+455 AEAFTLAGG

-505 EFWINLWDNIKEA
+505 EFWINLWDNIKET

-539 SFVEAAQN
+539 SFVDAAQN

-563 VNTLVT
+563 VSTLVT

-621 QLPGKIWT
+621 QLPSKIWT

-644 MVQKAIQA
+644 MIQKAIQA

>member
-69 LDAMSKAKQVIGVL
+69 LDAMQKAKQVIGVL

-91 KVVNN
+91 QVVNK
-96 LSDAVTD
+96 LSDAVSD
-103 TAYGLDTAATST
+103 TAYGLDTASSST

-122 LGLDKSTRMVKDM
+122 LNLDKSTRMVKDM
-135 MDAVS
+135 MDAIS

-195 VSDAFSKGQISAQE
+195 VSDSFSKGEISAQE

-223 SFPAVA
+223 TFPAVA

-242 FTNMSARIAIGIANI
+242 FSNMAARIAIGIANI
-257 ITAFND
+257 IEALNN
-263 FLADNSLPTIQ
+263 FLTDSGLPNIQ
-274 EMIANFGSVIRD
+274 GMIAGFGSVIRNV
-286 GLNWIAE
+286 LNWIAAE
-293 EVPKVLNA
+293 LPKALNA
-301 LKEFFAPT
+301 VKDFFAPT
-309 AEAIKAA
+309 AEAIKVAA
-316 TEKIQEAWNSVRDT
+316 EKIQEAWNKVKDT
-330 IAQKLDS
+330 VKEKLDPG
-337 NDSLDFVKSALER
+337 DSLNFIKDALDR
-350 IRDILP
+350 IKEILP
-356 ILVEKVG
+356 QVVEKVG
-363 EFVAAFIEKLPDII
+363 EFAAAFIDKLPTII
-377 DKVQTVADTI
+377 DKAKE
-387 QGLMPLIAAVA
+387 LAPLIATVA
-398 GAFAAWKGIK
+398 GAFATWKGIK
-408 AVSDIANTIGDAGKK
+408 AVSDIAKTVGDAGKK
-423 IKTFSSLVSKGSGL
+423 IKTFEHLVSQGSGV

-450 VFASM
+450 VIASM
-455 AESFTLAGG
+455 AEAFTLAGG

-471 ALGVIGGPITLVI
+471 ALGVIGGPITLVV

-497 WNTSDGFR
+497 WNTSDSFR
-505 EFWINLWDNIKEA
+505 EFWINLWDGIKET

-527 NFFTVTIPEACQ
+527 NFFTVTIPEAFNN
-539 SFVEAAQN
+539 FVTSISE
-547 LATQVVEF
+547 
-555 FTVTIPEG
+555 IPG
-563 VNTLVT
+563 NVM
-569 NIQTFFGTTIPY
+569 TFLSE
-581 WIGYAVGYI
+581 V
-590 LGKLV
+590 
-595 EWGLKL
+595 
-601 VQFATQD
+601 
-608 IPQFISKVVDWFK
+608 ISNVASW
-621 QLPGKIWT
+621 
-629 WLLNTINKTAEWVRQ
+629 ASE
-644 MVQKAIQA
+644 MVQKAIQT
-652 GKDFITNVV
+652 GSDFLSNLI
-661 NFIQQLPGKVWS
+661 NFIIQLPGKVME
-673 FLSNTISNAA
+673 FLSET
-683 SFVGSFANQ
+683 VGKAISFASSFAQEAVN
-692 AIQAGKQFFNGIVNK
+692 AGRKFFNGIVNK
-707 VKEIPGQMISIGS
+707 VKEIPGRMISIGS
-720 DIVNGIKSGISGA
+720 DIVNGIRSGISNA
-733 WGALTGWLGNMAKGL
+733 WSGLTGWLGNMAKGL
-748 IDGVKGALGIGS
+748 IDGVKDALGIGS

-792 GRMSTELI
+792 SNMSTELI

-817 PGGFGLG
+817 PGALGSGLG
-824 TGSTTV
+824 NTV
-830 YNVEQTINSAKAL
+830 VYQVDQTINSAKEL
-843 TPSEIASETQ
+843 RPSEIAQETER
-853 NMMRR
+853 MVRR
-858 LEWA
+858 LAWA

>member
-69 LDAMSKAKQVIGVL
+69 LDAMQKAKQVIGVL
-83 AGSSEKAA
+83 AGSSKKAA
-91 KVVNN
+91 TVVNN

-122 LGLDKSTRMVKDM
+122 LSLDKSTRMIKDM

-186 EKTGKSMEE
+186 EKTGKSMAE

-301 LKEFFAPT
+301 IKEFVAPT
-309 AEAIKAA
+309 AEAIKVAA
-316 TEKIQEAWNSVRDT
+316 EKIQEAWNKVKDT
-330 IAQKLDS
+330 VKEKLDPG
-337 NDSLDFVKSALER
+337 DSLNFIKDALDR
-350 IRDILP
+350 IKEILP
-356 ILVEKVG
+356 QVVEKVG
-363 EFVAAFIEKLPDII
+363 EFAAAFIDNLPTII
-377 DKVQTVADTI
+377 DKAKE
-387 QGLMPLIAAVA
+387 LAPLIAAVA
-398 GAFAAWKGIK
+398 GAFATWKGIK
-408 AVSDIANTIGDAGKK
+408 AVSDIAKTIGDAGKK
-423 IKTFSSLVSKGSGL
+423 IKTFGSLVSKGSGL

-471 ALGVIGGPITLVI
+471 ALGVIGGPITLVV

-497 WNTSDGFR
+497 WNTSDSFR
-505 EFWINLWDNIKEA
+505 EFWINLWDDIKET

-527 NFFTVTIPEACQ
+527 NFFTVTIPEAFQ
-539 SFVEAAQN
+539 SFVDAAQN
-547 LATQVVEF
+547 LANQVVEF

-563 VNTLVT
+563 INTLVT
-569 NIQTFFGTTIPY
+569 SIQTFFGTTIPY
-581 WIGYAVGYI
+581 WIGYAVGFV
-590 LGKLV
+590 LGKLI
-595 EWGLKL
+595 EWGASLE
-601 VQFATQD
+601 QFATQD
-608 IPQFISKVVDWFK
+608 IPQFISGVVEWFT
-621 QLPGKIWT
+621 QLPSKIWT
-629 WLLNTINKTAEWVRQ
+629 WLLETINKTAEWVSQ
-644 MVQKAIQA
+644 MIQKAVQA

-661 NFIQQLPGKVWS
+661 NFIRQLPGKVWS
-673 FLSNTISNAA
+673 FLSNTISKAA

-692 AIQAGKQFFNGIVNK
+692 AIQAGRQFFNGIVNT
-707 VKEIPGQMISIGS
+707 VKQIPGQMISIGS
-720 DIVNGIKSGISGA
+720 DIVNGIRSGISGA
-733 WGALTGWLGNMAKGL
+733 WGALTGWLSNMAKGL

-817 PGGFGLG
+817 HGGLGLG
-824 TGSTTV
+824 TGNTTV

-843 TPSEIASETQ
+843 TPSEIATETQ

-858 LEWA
+858 LAWQ

>member
-186 EKTGKSMEE
+186 EKTGKSMAE

-217 LENGTE
+217 LENGTA

-497 WNTSDGFR
+497 WNTSDSFR
-505 EFWINLWDNIKEA
+505 EFWINLWDGIKET

-539 SFVEAAQN
+539 SFVDAAQN

-644 MVQKAIQA
+644 MIQKAVQA

-692 AIQAGKQFFNGIVNK
+692 AIQAGRQFFNGIVNK
-707 VKEIPGQMISIGS
+707 VREIPGQMISIGS
-720 DIVNGIKSGISGA
+720 DIVNGIRSGISGA
-733 WGALTGWLGNMAKGL
+733 WGALTGWLSSMAKGL

-780 VEKAMPKAKAFM
+780 VERAMPKAKAFM
-792 GRMSTELI
+792 GRMSNELI

-817 PGGFGLG
+817 PGGLGRG
-824 TGSTTV
+824 TGNTTV

-843 TPSEIASETQ
+843 TPSEIAVETQ

>member
-1 MASGADGT
+1 MASGADGK
-9 IKVKLG
+9 IKIKLG

-28 HKSAESFAD
+28 HKSAETFAD
-37 KVKSTFVGATVFKA
+37 KVKSTFVGATIFKA

-58 ISGSIGKATAR
+58 IAGSIGKATAR
-69 LDAMSKAKQVIGVL
+69 LDAMQKAKQVIGVL
-83 AGSSEKAA
+83 AGSSKKAA
-91 KVVNN
+91 TVVNN

-122 LGLDKSTRMVKDM
+122 LSLDKSTRMVKDM

-176 AGIPVLKIFA
+176 AGIPVLKIFS
-186 EKTGKSMEE
+186 EKTGKSMAE

-209 FNDVLMDA
+209 FNDTLMDA

-274 EMIANFGSVIRD
+274 EMIANFGSVIKN

-293 EVPKVLNA
+293 EIPKALNA
-301 LKEFFAPT
+301 LKDFFAPT

-337 NDSLDFVKSALER
+337 NDSLGFVKSGLER

-377 DKVQTVADTI
+377 DKVQAIADKI
-387 QGLMPLIAAVA
+387 QELAPLIAAVA
-398 GAFAAWKGIK
+398 GAFAAWKSIE
-408 AVSDIANTIGDAGKK
+408 AVNNIAKVIGDAGKK
-423 IKTFSSLVSKGSGL
+423 IKTFGHLVSQGSGL

-450 VFASM
+450 VIASM
-455 AESFTLAGG
+455 AEAFTLAGG
-464 GLSGLSA
+464 GAEGLSA
-471 ALGVIGGPITLVI
+471 ALAVIGGPITLVI

-497 WNTSDGFR
+497 WNTSDSFR
-505 EFWINLWDNIKEA
+505 EFWINLWEGIKET

-547 LATQVVEF
+547 LATQVVQF

-644 MVQKAIQA
+644 MIQKAVQA

-673 FLSNTISNAA
+673 FLSNTISKAA
-683 SFVGSFANQ
+683 SFVGNFANQ
-692 AIQAGKQFFNGIVNK
+692 AIQAGRQFFNGIVNK
-707 VKEIPGQMISIGS
+707 VREIPGQMISIGS
-720 DIVNGIKSGISGA
+720 DIVNGIRSGISGA
-733 WGALTGWLGNMAKGL
+733 WGALTGWLGSMARGL

-780 VEKAMPKAKAFM
+780 VERAMPKAKAFM

>member
-69 LDAMSKAKQVIGVL
+69 LDAMQKAKQVIGVL

-186 EKTGKSMEE
+186 EKTGKSMAE
-195 VSDAFSKGQISAQE
+195 VSDAFSKGEISAQE

-293 EVPKVLNA
+293 EIPKVLNA

-408 AVSDIANTIGDAGKK
+408 AVSDIAKTIGDAGKK
-423 IKTFSSLVSKGSGL
+423 IKTFGSLVSNGSGL

-450 VFASM
+450 VIASM
-455 AESFTLAGG
+455 AEAFTIAGG

-471 ALGVIGGPITLVI
+471 ALGVIGGPITLVV

-505 EFWINLWDNIKEA
+505 EFWINLWDGIKET

-527 NFFTVTIPEACQ
+527 NFFTVTIPEAFQ
-539 SFVEAAQN
+539 SFVDTAQN
-547 LATQVVEF
+547 LADQVVQF

-563 VNTLVT
+563 INTLVT
-569 NIQTFFGTTIPY
+569 NIQTFFGSTIPY
-581 WIGYAVGYI
+581 WIGYAVGFI
-590 LGKLV
+590 LGKLA
-595 EWGLKL
+595 EWGASL
-601 VQFATQD
+601 VQFVTQD
-608 IPQFISKVVDWFK
+608 IPQFISGVVDWFT
-621 QLPGKIWT
+621 QLPGMIWT
-629 WLLNTINKTAEWVRQ
+629 WLLETINKAAEWVSQ
-644 MVQKAIQA
+644 MIQKAVQA
-652 GKDFITNVV
+652 GQEFITNVV
-661 NFIQQLPGKVWS
+661 TFIQQLPGTVWS
-673 FLSNTISNAA
+673 FLSNTISKAA

-692 AIQAGKQFFNGIVNK
+692 AIQAGRQFFNGIVNK
-707 VKEIPGQMISIGS
+707 VRQIPGQMISIGA
-720 DIVNGIKSGISGA
+720 DIVNGIRSGISGA
-733 WGALTGWLGNMAKGL
+733 WGALTGWLGNMARGL
-748 IDGVKGALGIGS
+748 IDGVKSALGIGS

-800 DAANMDSLTSR
+800 NASNMDSLTPR
-811 LALEGN
+811 LALESDS
-817 PGGFGLG
+817 GGFKGGLG
-824 TGSTTV
+824 SSVV

-843 TPSEIASETQ
+843 SPSEIGQQTRNSL
-853 NMMRR
+853 RR
-858 LEWA
+858 LAWQ

>member
-69 LDAMSKAKQVIGVL
+69 LDAMQKAKQVIGVL

-316 TEKIQEAWNSVRDT
+316 TEKIQEAWNNVRDT

-363 EFVAAFIEKLPDII
+363 EFVAAFIENLPNII
-377 DKVQTVADTI
+377 DKVQTVANTI

-398 GAFAAWKGIK
+398 GAFATWKGIK
-408 AVSDIANTIGDAGKK
+408 AVSDIAKTIGDAGKK
-423 IKTFSSLVSKGSGL
+423 IKTFGHLVSQGSGL

-450 VFASM
+450 VIASM
-455 AESFTLAGG
+455 AEAFTLAGG

-497 WNTSDGFR
+497 WNTSDSFR
-505 EFWINLWDNIKEA
+505 EFWINLWEGIKET

-539 SFVEAAQN
+539 SFVDAAQN
-547 LATQVVEF
+547 LADQVVQF
-555 FTVTIPEG
+555 FTITIPEG
-563 VNTLVT
+563 VSTLVT

-644 MVQKAIQA
+644 MVQKAVQA

-683 SFVGSFANQ
+683 SFVGNFANQ
-692 AIQAGKQFFNGIVNK
+692 AIQAGRNFFNGIVNK
-707 VKEIPGQMISIGS
+707 VREIPGQMISIGS
-720 DIVNGIKSGISGA
+720 DIVNGIRSGISGA
-733 WGALTGWLGNMAKGL
+733 WGALTGWLSSMAKGL

-780 VEKAMPKAKAFM
+780 VERAMPKAKAFM

-817 PGGFGLG
+817 SGGLGLG

-843 TPSEIASETQ
+843 TPSEIAVETQ

>member
-186 EKTGKSMEE
+186 EKTGKSMAE

-301 LKEFFAPT
+301 IKEFFAPT

-363 EFVAAFIEKLPDII
+363 EFVAAFIENLPNII
-377 DKVQTVADTI
+377 DKVQTVANTI

-408 AVSDIANTIGDAGKK
+408 AVSDIAKTIGDAGKK
-423 IKTFSSLVSKGSGL
+423 IKTFGSLVSKGSGL

-497 WNTSDGFR
+497 WNTSDSFR
-505 EFWINLWDNIKEA
+505 EFWINLWDGIKET

-539 SFVEAAQN
+539 SFVDAAQN

-563 VNTLVT
+563 VSTLVT

-644 MVQKAIQA
+644 MIQKAIQA

-780 VEKAMPKAKAFM
+780 VERAMPKAKAFM

-817 PGGFGLG
+817 SGGLGLG

>member
-186 EKTGKSMEE
+186 EKTGKSMAE
-195 VSDAFSKGQISAQE
+195 VSDAFSKGQISAQK

-301 LKEFFAPT
+301 IKEFFAPT

-363 EFVAAFIEKLPDII
+363 DFVAAFIENLPNII

-408 AVSDIANTIGDAGKK
+408 AVSDIAKTIGDAGKK
-423 IKTFSSLVSKGSGL
+423 IKTFGSLVSKGSGL
-437 IDGLAYAASSGTG
+437 IDGLSYAASSGTG

-471 ALGVIGGPITLVI
+471 ALGVIGGPITLVV

-505 EFWINLWDNIKEA
+505 EFWINLWDGIKET

-527 NFFTVTIPEACQ
+527 NFFTVTIPEAFQ
-539 SFVEAAQN
+539 SFIDAAQN
-547 LATQVVEF
+547 LATQVVQF

-563 VNTLVT
+563 INTLVT

-581 WIGYAVGYI
+581 WIGYAVGFI
-590 LGKLV
+590 LGKLI
-595 EWGLKL
+595 EWGASL
-601 VQFATQD
+601 VQFVTQD
-608 IPQFISKVVDWFK
+608 IPQFITGVVEWFT
-621 QLPGKIWT
+621 QLPGMVWT
-629 WLLNTINKTAEWVRQ
+629 WLLETINKTAEWVSQ
-644 MVQKAIQA
+644 MIQKAVQA

-661 NFIQQLPGKVWS
+661 TFIQQLPGTVWS
-673 FLSNTISNAA
+673 FLSNTISSAA

-692 AIQAGKQFFNGIVNK
+692 AIQAGRQFFNGIVNT
-707 VKEIPGQMISIGS
+707 VRQIPGQMISIGA
-720 DIVNGIKSGISGA
+720 DIVNGIRSGISGA
-733 WGALTGWLGNMAKGL
+733 WGALTGWLGNMARVL
-748 IDGVKGALGIGS
+748 IDGVKSALGIGS

-811 LALEGN
+811 LALESDS
-817 PGGFGLG
+817 GGFK
-824 TGSTTV
+824 GSPGNTTV
-830 YNVEQTINSAKAL
+830 YNVNQTINSAKAL
-843 TPSEIASETQ
+843 SPSEIGQQTRNSV
-853 NMMRR
+853 RR
-858 LEWA
+858 LAWQ

>member
-69 LDAMSKAKQVIGVL
+69 LDAMQKAKQVIGVL

-186 EKTGKSMEE
+186 EKTGKSMAE

-408 AVSDIANTIGDAGKK
+408 AVSDIAKTIGDAGKK
-423 IKTFSSLVSKGSGL
+423 IKTFNSLVSKGSGL

-497 WNTSDGFR
+497 WNTSDSFR
-505 EFWINLWDNIKEA
+505 EFWINLWDGIKET

-527 NFFTVTIPEACQ
+527 NFFTVTIPEAFQ
-539 SFVEAAQN
+539 SFVDAAQN

-569 NIQTFFGTTIPY
+569 SIQTFFGTTIPY
-581 WIGYAVGYI
+581 WIGYAVGFV
-590 LGKLV
+590 LGKLI
-595 EWGLKL
+595 EWGTSL

-608 IPQFISKVVDWFK
+608 IPQFISGVVEWFT

-629 WLLNTINKTAEWVRQ
+629 WLLETINKTAEWVSQ
-644 MVQKAIQA
+644 MIQKAVQA

-673 FLSNTISNAA
+673 FLSNTISKAA

-692 AIQAGKQFFNGIVNK
+692 AIQAGRQFFNGIVNT
-707 VKEIPGQMISIGS
+707 VKQIPGQMISIGS
-720 DIVNGIKSGISGA
+720 DIVNGIRSGISGA
-733 WGALTGWLGNMAKGL
+733 WGALTGWLSSMAKGL

-817 PGGFGLG
+817 PGGLGPG

-843 TPSEIASETQ
+843 TPSEIATETQ

-858 LEWA
+858 LAWQ

>member
-28 HKSAESFAD
+28 HKSAETFAD

-69 LDAMSKAKQVIGVL
+69 LDAMQKAKQVIGVL

-301 LKEFFAPT
+301 IKEFFAPT

-363 EFVAAFIEKLPDII
+363 DFVAAFIENLPNII

-398 GAFAAWKGIK
+398 GAFATWKGIK
-408 AVSDIANTIGDAGKK
+408 AVSDIAKTIGDAGKK
-423 IKTFSSLVSKGSGL
+423 IKTFGSLVSKGSGL
-437 IDGLAYAASSGTG
+437 LDGLAYAASSGTG
-450 VFASM
+450 VIASM
-455 AESFTLAGG
+455 AEAFTLAGG

-471 ALGVIGGPITLVI
+471 ALAVIGGPITLVI

-497 WNTSDGFR
+497 WNTSDSFR
-505 EFWINLWDNIKEA
+505 EFWINIWDGIKET
-518 TGQVIDGIV
+518 TGQVIDGII
-527 NFFTVTIPEACQ
+527 NFFTVTIPEAFQ
-539 SFVEAAQN
+539 SFIDAAQN

-563 VNTLVT
+563 INTLVT
-569 NIQTFFGTTIPY
+569 SIQTFFGTTIPY
-581 WIGYAVGYI
+581 WIGYAVGFI
-590 LGKLV
+590 LGKLI
-595 EWGLKL
+595 EWGTSL

-608 IPQFISKVVDWFK
+608 IPQFISGVVEWFT

-629 WLLNTINKTAEWVRQ
+629 WLLETINKTAEWVSQ
-644 MVQKAIQA
+644 MIQKAVQA

-673 FLSNTISNAA
+673 FLSNTISKAA

-692 AIQAGKQFFNGIVNK
+692 AIQAGRQFFNGIVNT
-707 VKEIPGQMISIGS
+707 VKQIPGQMISIGA
-720 DIVNGIKSGISGA
+720 DIVNGIRSGISGA
-733 WGALTGWLGNMAKGL
+733 WGALTGWLSSMARGL

-817 PGGFGLG
+817 PGGLGLG
-824 TGSTTV
+824 TGNTTV

-843 TPSEIASETQ
+843 TPSEIATETQ

-858 LEWA
+858 LAWQ

>member
-28 HKSAESFAD
+28 NKSAESFAD

-58 ISGSIGKATAR
+58 ISESIGKATAR
-69 LDAMSKAKQVIGVL
+69 LDAMQKAKQVIGAL
-83 AGSSEKAA
+83 AGSSKKAA
-91 KVVNN
+91 TVVNN

-135 MDAVS
+135 MDAIS

-176 AGIPVLKIFA
+176 AGIPVLKIFS
-186 EKTGKSMEE
+186 EKTGKSMAE

-242 FTNMSARIAIGIANI
+242 ITNMSARIAIGVANI
-257 ITAFND
+257 IQSFND

-286 GLNWIAE
+286 GLNWIAS
-293 EVPKVLNA
+293 EVPKVLNV
-301 LKEFFAPT
+301 LKDFFAPT
-309 AEAIKAA
+309 AEAIKVAA
-316 TEKIQEAWNSVRDT
+316 EKIQEAWNKVKDT
-330 IAQKLDS
+330 VKEKLDPG
-337 NDSLDFVKSALER
+337 DSLNFIKDALDR
-350 IRDILP
+350 IKEILP
-356 ILVEKVG
+356 QVVEKVG
-363 EFVAAFIEKLPDII
+363 EFAAAFIDNLPTII
-377 DKVQTVADTI
+377 DKAKE
-387 QGLMPLIAAVA
+387 LAPLIAAVA
-398 GAFAAWKGIK
+398 GAFATWKGIK
-408 AVSDIANTIGDAGKK
+408 AVSDIAKTVGDAGKK
-423 IKTFSSLVSKGSGL
+423 IKMFGSLVSKGSGL
-437 IDGLAYAASSGTG
+437 LDGLAYAASSGTG
-450 VFASM
+450 VIASM
-455 AESFTLAGG
+455 AEAFTLAGG

-471 ALGVIGGPITLVI
+471 ALGVIGGPITLVV

-497 WNTSDGFR
+497 WNTSDSFR
-505 EFWINLWDNIKEA
+505 EFWINLWNGIKET

-527 NFFTVTIPEACQ
+527 NFFTVTIPEAFNN
-539 SFVEAAQN
+539 FV
-547 LATQVVEF
+547 TS
-555 FTVTIPEG
+555 
-563 VNTLVT
+563 
-569 NIQTFFGTTIPY
+569 
-581 WIGYAVGYI
+581 
-590 LGKLV
+590 
-595 EWGLKL
+595 
-601 VQFATQD
+601 
-608 IPQFISKVVDWFK
+608 ISEI
-621 QLPGKIWT
+621 PGKVMTFLSEVISNVASW
-629 WLLNTINKTAEWVRQ
+629 ASE
-644 MVQKAIQA
+644 MVQKAVQA
-652 GKDFITNVV
+652 GQDFITNVV
-661 NFIQQLPGKVWS
+661 TFIQQLPGKVWS

-692 AIQAGKQFFNGIVNK
+692 AIQAGRQFFNGIVNT
-707 VKEIPGQMISIGS
+707 VRQIPGQMISIGS
-720 DIVNGIKSGISGA
+720 DIVNGIRSGISGA
-733 WGALTGWLGNMAKGL
+733 WGALTGWLGNMARGL
-748 IDGVKGALGIGS
+748 IDGVKSALGIGS

-811 LALEGN
+811 LALESDS
-817 PGGFGLG
+817 GGFK
-824 TGSTTV
+824 GSPGNTTV
-830 YNVEQTINSAKAL
+830 YNVNQTINSAKAL
-843 TPSEIASETQ
+843 SPSEIGQQTRNSV
-853 NMMRR
+853 RR
-858 LEWA
+858 LAWQ

>member
-69 LDAMSKAKQVIGVL
+69 LDAMQKAKQVIGVL
-83 AGSSEKAA
+83 AGSSKKAA
-91 KVVNN
+91 TVVNN

-122 LGLDKSTRMVKDM
+122 LNLDKSTRMVKDM

-176 AGIPVLKIFA
+176 AGIPVLKIFS
-186 EKTGKSMEE
+186 EKTGKSMAE

-242 FTNMSARIAIGIANI
+242 FSNMSARIAIGIANI
-257 ITAFND
+257 IDALNN
-263 FLADNSLPTIQ
+263 FLTDSGLPNIQ
-274 EMIANFGSVIRD
+274 GMIAGFGSVIRD

-408 AVSDIANTIGDAGKK
+408 AVSDIAKTIGDAGKK
-423 IKTFSSLVSKGSGL
+423 IKTFGSLVSKGSGL

-450 VFASM
+450 VIASM
-455 AESFTLAGG
+455 AEAFTLAGG

-471 ALGVIGGPITLVI
+471 ALGVIGGPITLVV

-497 WNTSDGFR
+497 WNTSDSFR
-505 EFWINLWDNIKEA
+505 EFWINLWDGIKET

-527 NFFTVTIPEACQ
+527 NFFTVTIPEAFNN
-539 SFVEAAQN
+539 FVASISE
-547 LATQVVEF
+547 
-555 FTVTIPEG
+555 IPG
-563 VNTLVT
+563 NVM
-569 NIQTFFGTTIPY
+569 TFLSE
-581 WIGYAVGYI
+581 V
-590 LGKLV
+590 
-595 EWGLKL
+595 
-601 VQFATQD
+601 
-608 IPQFISKVVDWFK
+608 ISNVASW
-621 QLPGKIWT
+621 
-629 WLLNTINKTAEWVRQ
+629 ASE
-644 MVQKAIQA
+644 MVQKAIQT
-652 GKDFITNVV
+652 GSDFLSNLINFIT
-661 NFIQQLPGKVWS
+661 QLPGKVWS
-673 FLSNTISNAA
+673 FLSNTISKAA

-707 VKEIPGQMISIGS
+707 VKEIPGRMMSIGS
-720 DIVNGIKSGISGA
+720 DIVGGVKKGISDA
-733 WGALTGWLGNMAKGL
+733 WSGLTGWLGNMAKGL
-748 IDGVKGALGIGS
+748 IDGVKDALGIGS

-792 GRMSTELI
+792 SNMSTELL

-817 PGGFGLG
+817 PGALGNGLG
-824 TGSTTV
+824 NTV
-830 YNVEQTINSAKAL
+830 VYQVDQTINSAKEL
-843 TPSEIASETQ
+843 RPSEIAQETER
-853 NMMRR
+853 MVRR
-858 LEWA
+858 LAWA